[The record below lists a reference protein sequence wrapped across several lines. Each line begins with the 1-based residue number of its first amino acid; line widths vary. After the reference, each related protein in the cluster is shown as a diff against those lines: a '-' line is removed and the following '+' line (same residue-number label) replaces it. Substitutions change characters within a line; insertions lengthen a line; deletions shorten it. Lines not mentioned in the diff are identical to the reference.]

1 MRPAEHAQ
9 AFLAAAA
16 AAVLPRPSPRPVR
29 NLLVIGYGAIGDT
42 LFFLPTARALRAA
55 HPRARLVWLSNPA
68 PVADE
73 LIPATGLADEI
84 WRWDAQ
90 ARDPAGR
97 AALNAR
103 IAAAEFDLAVL
114 SLGTPAHEFIPGLR
128 GVPVVSGH
136 LFPWYGPRRF
146 VTFGDYAR
154 RALINRPAAAPA
166 REHALPRN
174 LRLLDALEIPRP
186 DAAVRPLPPADA
198 PARDRAAKLLDG
210 LAAPLVAL
218 HLGPV
223 GNQYGKMWAPERYAD
238 LTRRIAVLG
247 RASVVLVGSAD
258 PAEAEAER
266 SFRAAGGL
274 CARSLVG
281 KTDLT
286 VSFAVLERC
295 ALLLSNDTGVAK
307 AAGALG
313 VPVATIWGLS
323 DPGEVGIP
331 WDKEKHLDVRTGIA
345 CSPCARLGT
354 ADSAYNYLNCGH
366 RDCLGRLD
374 ADFAWRAIAERYRD
388 VLDKEPRR
396 PHTPQ

>member
-9 AFLAAAA
+9 ALFAAAA
-16 AAVLPRPSPRPVR
+16 AAASPRPSPRPVR

-42 LFFLPTARALRAA
+42 LFFLPTVQALRAA
-55 HPRARLVWLSNPA
+55 HPQARLVWLSNPA

-73 LIPATGLADEI
+73 LIPTTGLADEI

-90 ARDPAGR
+90 AHDPAGR

-103 IAAAEFDLAVL
+103 IASTDFDLAVL
-114 SLGTPAHEFIPGLR
+114 SLGAPAPEFIGGLR
-128 GVPVVSGH
+128 GIPVVAGH
-136 LFPWYGPRRF
+136 LFPWYGLRRF

-154 RALINRPAAAPA
+154 RALVNRAAAAPA
-166 REHALPRN
+166 REHALLRN
-174 LRLLDALEIPRP
+174 LRLLDALDVPRP
-186 DAAVRPLPPADA
+186 DPAVRPLPTATA
-198 PARDRAAKLLDG
+198 AVRGRAAELLDG
-210 LAAPLVAL
+210 LAAPIVAV

-238 LTRRIAVLG
+238 LTRRIAALG

-266 SFRAAGGL
+266 NFRAAGGL

-295 ALLLSNDTGVAK
+295 ALLVSNDTGVAK

-331 WDKEKHLDVRTGIA
+331 WDKDKHLDVRTGIA

-354 ADSAYNYLNCGH
+354 ADSAYSYLNCGH
-366 RDCLGRLD
+366 RDCLGKLE
-374 ADFAWRAIAERYRD
+374 ADFAWRAILERYGD
-388 VLDKEPRR
+388 VLDKRPRR
-396 PHTPQ
+396 PHTPL